1 MPMQLMKVACLFVLI
16 ASGGLNA
23 CEAQSGSIEFR
34 SPQPWQVIQRIGFDP
49 DQAKNPSSERARGA
63 AAVTLAGTLV
73 NLPATT
79 ELEYRIRQSGSSP
92 SSEGVWK
99 PLPMTVEGQTFKATV
114 LVSAGGWYQFEVRI
128 RQEAG
133 ADGRVFQTGS
143 FGVGEVFVVAGQSYA
158 TNTNDERLKVAD
170 AKHRVVSLDT
180 ATGAW
185 REAHDP
191 QPTPD
196 GSDGGSIWP
205 ATGDLLLD
213 VLQVP
218 VGFVNVAWGG
228 TSSSQW
234 LPGEKLHKGLLQGG
248 RLAGHFRAVLWQQG
262 ESDVIEGTSAEQYIA
277 NIKSIQRA
285 AARAWGFEPVWLLAK
300 STHHPTVYH
309 KPAEE
314 QRIRGAIEQLSAM
327 QGFGAGPDTDT
338 LQGENRGNAKSRRHF
353 SPIGQRRAAKLWA
366 DVLLA
371 RIQTP
376 PAGIDAASFLLPE
389 LHLLEPAWTS
399 SRIYRESCIVTQQDD
414 ASPLEATLAFTPGR
428 ILQVATA
435 DRQIEVDVTSVH
447 RDASKANRL
456 QLPSDIPVQ
465 AVSPQQLYLPAGAPN
480 SYPHRVNNP
489 AEHLMYQPGRWF
501 HDRNLEIT
509 YQRDLQADPIRELQV
524 LYGSLPRTEARL
536 ASGDSLTIG
545 ISGDSIS
552 TGLDASIKTSAPPF
566 QPGYPE
572 LVAAQLRVLS
582 NSDVQLRNRAVSGW
596 SVANGVADLDALLAE
611 KPNLIVVAYGMND
624 VGRRNPDWFLEQTK
638 TLVDRIRA
646 AAPET
651 DVLLVTP
658 MLGNREWIHTPRE
671 MFAAYRDAIRGLV
684 GPGVALVDV
693 TAVWDHLLNAKS
705 DLDFTGNG
713 LNHPNDFG
721 HRLYAQAVLRALVRE
736 HNADGN
742 DK

>member
-1 MPMQLMKVACLFVLI
+1 MPIQFVKTACLCLLFI
-16 ASGGLNA
+16 SARLNP
-23 CEAQSGSIEFR
+23 CEAQSSSIEFR
-34 SPQPWQVIQRIGFDP
+34 SPQPWQVFQRIGFDP
-49 DQAKNPSSERARGA
+49 DQAKSASNERARGA
-63 AAVTLAGTLV
+63 AEVAVVGTFL
-73 NLPATT
+73 NLPPTT
-79 ELEYRIRQSGSSP
+79 ELEYRLKPFDGLGHA
-92 SSEGVWK
+92 EAAWK
-99 PLPMTVEGQTFKATV
+99 PLTMRVVRQNFDASVVVP
-114 LVSAGGWYQFEVRI
+114 AGGWYHLEVRI
-128 RQEAG
+128 RS
-133 ADGRVFQTGS
+133 ADSSDDQVFQTAQ

-180 ATGAW
+180 TTGGW

-205 ATGDLLLD
+205 ATGDLL
-213 VLQVP
+213 VEALQVP

-228 TSSSQW
+228 TSSAQW
-234 LPGEKLHKGLLQGG
+234 LPGEKLHTGLIQGG
-248 RLAGHFRAVLWQQG
+248 HRAGHFRAVLWQQG

-277 NIKSIQRA
+277 NIKSTQRA
-285 AARAWGFEPVWLLAK
+285 ALRAWGFEPVWLLAK

-309 KPAEE
+309 KPEEE

-338 LQGENRGNAKSRRHF
+338 LQGENRGDAKSRRHF
-353 SPIGQRRAAKLWA
+353 SPIGQQRAAKLWA
-366 DVLLA
+366 DALLA
-371 RIQTP
+371 RIQTL

-389 LHLLEPAWTS
+389 LHLLEPVWAS
-399 SRIYRESCIVTQQDD
+399 SRIHRESCIVTQQDD
-414 ASPLEATLAFTPGR
+414 SSPLEAALAFTPSR
-428 ILQVATA
+428 ILRIATA
-435 DRQIEVDVTSVH
+435 DRQMEMDVTAVQ
-447 RDASKANRL
+447 RDTSTPNRL
-456 QLPSDIPVQ
+456 LFPSDIPVQ
-465 AVSPQQLYLPAGAPN
+465 AVSHQQLYLPAGAPN

-509 YQRDLQADPIRELQV
+509 YERDLQANPIQDLRV
-524 LYGSLPRTEARL
+524 VHGSLPRTEARL
-536 ASGDSLTIG
+536 TGGASLTIG

-552 TGLDASIKTSAPPF
+552 TGLDSSFTTAAPPF
-566 QPGYPE
+566 QPGYPD
-572 LVAAQLRVLS
+572 LVAAQLRVVS
-582 NSDVQLRNRAVSGW
+582 SSDIQVKNRSVSGW
-596 SVANGVADLDALLAE
+596 SVADGVADLDALLAE

-658 MLGNREWIHTPRE
+658 MLGNREWTHTPRE
-671 MFAAYRDAIRGLV
+671 MFAAYRDAILGLV
-684 GPGVALVDV
+684 GPGVAMVDV
-693 TAVWDHLLNAKS
+693 TAVWDHLLGSKS
-705 DLDFTGNG
+705 DLDLTGNG

-721 HRLYAQAVLRALVRE
+721 HRLYAQAVLQALVRIQR
-736 HNADGN
+736 ADSN